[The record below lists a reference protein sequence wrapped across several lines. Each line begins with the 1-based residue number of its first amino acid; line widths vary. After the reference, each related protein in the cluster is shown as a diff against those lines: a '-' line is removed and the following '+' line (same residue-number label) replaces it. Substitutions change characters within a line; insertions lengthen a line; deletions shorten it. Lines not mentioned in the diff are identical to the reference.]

1 MVSSF
6 YLKNSTCESL
16 ICGGEVVQI
25 YNHLTVKVK
34 MIKLLLC
41 QKLWSNIFF
50 SPSSAPACSSYSMES
65 FTVWFIL
72 TSFIISLVLE
82 PPVAHCGGWDCAWK
96 RPSILITM
104 THYITLHGPLYNSPW
119 PSILLTMA
127 HYIAHHGR
135 SYQSSWPDIL
145 LTMARPTYFSLWSSI
160 SLNIIQDIAHHDPT
174 YCSLWLSTM
183 LTMA

>member
-1 MVSSF
+1 
-6 YLKNSTCESL
+6 
-16 ICGGEVVQI
+16 
-25 YNHLTVKVK
+25 
-34 MIKLLLC
+34 
-41 QKLWSNIFF
+41 
-50 SPSSAPACSSYSMES
+50 MEN

-160 SLNIIQDIAHHDPT
+160 SLNIIQDIGHHDPT

-183 LTMA
+183 PNAHHGLVSCLPWHRITMVHHLSPWHSISPTMTQHIAHHGPA